1 MTRLDDDAR
10 RFYAA
15 LAARAE
21 AEDYCP
27 IEQVTALPNGSSTT
41 AEELDLLVH
50 ELLESPQG
58 GDDQ

>member
-1 MTRLDDDAR
+1 MSRLDDDAQ

-27 IEQVTALPNGSSTT
+27 IEQVTMLTSGTGAS
-41 AEELDLLVH
+41 AEEFDSLVR
-50 ELLESPQG
+50 EMPDSAEG
-58 GDDQ
+58 GDAR

>member
-1 MTRLDDDAR
+1 MTHLDEDAR

-27 IEQVTALPNGSSTT
+27 IEQVIGLRSGASTT
-41 AEELDLLVH
+41 AEELDSLVG
-50 ELLESPQG
+50 ELHDDG
-58 GDDQ
+58 RRGDAQ